1 MASDC
6 KVRLQNL
13 PPLRTECDETVEQ
26 LLAPLKRLEV
36 ILVSIA
42 REANR
47 EAEGVDLCASEKTKR
62 KSRDGD
68 VILTS
73 AGYHDK

>member
-36 ILVSIA
+36 VLVRIA

-47 EAEGVDLCASEKTKR
+47 KAKGVDFCASEKTKR
-62 KSRDGD
+62 KSGDSD
-68 VILTS
+68 VILS
-73 AGYHDK
+73 LAGYNDK